1 MSTHTYKKFEEADSG
16 VLPDTMTIYQDCL
29 NAFNESPVNSKRC
42 RLLISRLLQLL
53 AQGQTFPKTEATALF
68 FAISKLFQHP
78 NDSLRQAVY
87 LAIKELSSVSE
98 DILMATSSIMKDVQ
112 NGSDMI
118 KPNAIRSLTRVL
130 DESTAFSAER
140 LFKSAVVSKHPSI
153 SSAALV
159 SSYHLLPVAE
169 STVKR
174 YSNETLEA
182 VADLKTF
189 PYHDGLSEHYPN
201 STYISQYHALGL
213 LYMLKNHDKIALM
226 KLVQQFSSGNTLK
239 NQLAQVQLV
248 KLVGTLLTKDPQMIS
263 QLGPLLLGWLSNK
276 FEAVQLEDAKL
287 ITSLPDRFVPP
298 EMFASAVQTLQG
310 FLAVPRVTTRFAAVR
325 VLNRISMVAPDKIV
339 VCNPELESLIN
350 DSNRNV
356 STYAITALLKTG
368 TSNNIASLI
377 KTITN
382 FIHEISDDF
391 KIIIIDAVRT
401 MALKFPEEWKSILNF
416 LVNVLKQ
423 GDGGFPFKNSI
434 VEALFDLVQFVPQSK
449 ELALENLCD
458 FIEDCEYNEILV
470 RILHLLGKEGP
481 SMKTPSLYVRHIY
494 NRVVLENS
502 IVRSAAVVAL
512 SKFAL
517 VKNDPTLVESIEILL
532 RRISNDAD
540 DEVRDR
546 ATIAL
551 KFIESIKTGENAGPS
566 AAENLI
572 QSKYTYDLA
581 SLESKLSQYMA
592 AKKDSCK
599 TAFDTSSI
607 SRYSEDERK
616 AIDLKRKQEQLFS
629 SLSSGKGKSKGSASS
644 DSEKRNSSYPGPGA
658 SELDHDLKAT
668 KYAQELGSIEQ
679 FKEFGPIINTSRDVP
694 LTETEAEFVVT
705 GVKHLFKEHVV
716 LQFHITNTLT
726 DVALDSVSVGCV
738 PANSDAESLLNEVTT
753 ISAER
758 IKPSETFATY
768 VAFEKSAE
776 VITEELLNTL
786 YFTTRELDPATQEP
800 FPGDEGFQDE
810 YEIDSLPLT
819 AGDYIKGSF
828 IGDFSACYDEL
839 PHHEVSVYNI
849 RENISLQE
857 VVDKII
863 LNTSCLTL
871 DNTQFTSPDSNNH
884 TLKLFGKS
892 VLSGAR
898 VALIVRMIKSSK
910 GIALKAEGRSDDANL
925 CSDIV
930 NELI

>member
-1 MSTHTYKKFEEADSG
+1 MSTHTYKKFEEAQSG
-16 VLPDTMTIYQDCL
+16 VLPDKMTIYQDCL

-53 AQGQTFPKTEATALF
+53 AQGQTFPCTEATALF

-78 NDSLRQAVY
+78 NDSLRQVVY
-87 LAIKELSSVSE
+87 LAIKELSTVSD

-159 SSYHLLPVAE
+159 SSYHLLPIAE

-174 YSNETLEA
+174 YSNETQEA
-182 VADLKTF
+182 VGDLKTF

-201 STYISQYHALGL
+201 STYIAQYHALGL
-213 LYMLKNHDKIALM
+213 LCMLKNHDKIALM
-226 KLVQQFSSGNTLK
+226 KLVQHFSSGSTLK

-248 KLVGTLLTKDPQMIS
+248 KLVGSLLSKDHQMIS
-263 QLGPLLLGWLSNK
+263 QLSPLLLGWLSNK
-276 FEAVQLEDAKL
+276 YESVQLEAAKL
-287 ITSLPDRFVPP
+287 ITSLPDRYVSP
-298 EMFASAVQTLQG
+298 ELFSSAVQALQG
-310 FLAVPRVTTRFAAVR
+310 LLSVPRATTRFAAVR
-325 VLNRISMVAPDKIV
+325 VLNRISMVAPEKIV

-401 MALKFPEEWKSILNF
+401 MALRFPEEWKSILNF

-423 GDGGFPFKNSI
+423 GEGGFQFKSSI

-481 SMKTPSLYVRHIY
+481 GMKTPSLYVRHIY

-517 VKNDPTLVESIEILL
+517 VKNDPTFVDSIEILL
-532 RRISNDAD
+532 RRISNDVD

-551 KFIESIKTGENAGPS
+551 EFIESIKSKGESGSSP
-566 AAENLI
+566 AESLI
-572 QSKYTYDLA
+572 QSKFTYDLA

-592 AKKDSCK
+592 AKQEAFK
-599 TAFDTSSI
+599 TPFDTSSI
-607 SRYSEDERK
+607 ARYTEDERK
-616 AIDLKRKQEQLFS
+616 AIDLKRKQEQLFTTVS
-629 SLSSGKGKSKGSASS
+629 SGKSKGKSGVSS
-644 DSEKRNSSYPGPGA
+644 EADKKNGSYGGPDA
-658 SELDHDLKAT
+658 TELDQDLQAT
-668 KYAQELGSIEQ
+668 KYAEELALIDE
-679 FKEFGPIINTSRDVP
+679 FKPFGPIVNTSKDIA

-705 GVKHLFKEHVV
+705 GVKHLFKTHVV
-716 LQFHITNTLT
+716 LQFHITNTLA
-726 DVALDSVSVGCV
+726 DVALDNVYVGCT
-738 PANSDAESLLNEVTT
+738 PALGDGESPLTEV
-753 ISAER
+753 ISIPADR
-758 IKPSETFATY
+758 IKPSETFSSY
-768 VAFEKSAE
+768 VAFEKSQE
-776 VITEELLNTL
+776 VVTEDLLNTL
-786 YFTTRELDPATQEP
+786 YFTTRELDASTQEP
-800 FPGDEGFQDE
+800 FDGDEGFQDE
-810 YEIDSLPLT
+810 YEIDTLPLT
-819 AGDYIKGSF
+819 AGDYIRGSF
-828 IGDFSACYDEL
+828 VGDFLACFDEL
-839 PHHEVSVYNI
+839 PNHEISVYNI
-849 RENISLQE
+849 RENLSLQE
-857 VVDKII
+857 VVDKLITT
-863 LNTSCLTL
+863 TSCLTL
-871 DNTQFTSPDSNNH
+871 DNTQFTSTDSNTH

-892 VLSGAR
+892 VLNGAR
-898 VALIVRMIKSSK
+898 VALVVRLIKSSK
-910 GIALKAEGRSDDANL
+910 GIALKAEARSDDAVL

-930 NELI
+930 NGLI

>member
-1 MSTHTYKKFEEADSG
+1 MSTHTYKKFEEAESG
-16 VLPDTMTIYQDCL
+16 VLPDKMTIYQDCL

-53 AQGQTFPKTEATALF
+53 AQGETFPKTEATALF
-68 FAISKLFQHP
+68 FAVSKLFQHP
-78 NDSLRQAVY
+78 NDSLRQVVY
-87 LAIKELSSVSE
+87 LAIKELSAVSD

-140 LFKSAVVSKHPSI
+140 LFKSGVVSKHPSI

-174 YSNETLEA
+174 YSNETQEA
-182 VADLKTF
+182 VSDLKTF
-189 PYHDGLSEHYPN
+189 PYQDGLSEHYPN

-213 LYMLKNHDKIALM
+213 LFMLKHHDKIALM

-248 KLVGTLLTKDPQMIS
+248 KLVGSLLAKDPQLVS
-263 QLGPLLLGWLSNK
+263 QFGPLLLGWLSNK
-276 FEAVQLEDAKL
+276 YESVQLEDAKL
-287 ITSLPDRFVPP
+287 ITSLPDRYVSP
-298 EMFASAVQTLQG
+298 EIFASAVQTLQSL
-310 FLAVPRVTTRFAAVR
+310 LAVPRVTTRFAAVR
-325 VLNRISMVAPDKIV
+325 VLNKISMIAPEKIV
-339 VCNPELESLIN
+339 ICNPELESLIN

-401 MALKFPEEWKSILNF
+401 MALKFPEEWKHILNF

-423 GDGGFPFKNSI
+423 GEGGFQFKNSI

-449 ELALENLCD
+449 EVALENLCD

-551 KFIESIKTGENAGPS
+551 EFIESIKSNGESDPS
-566 AAENLI
+566 PAEDLI

-581 SLESKLSQYMA
+581 SLESKLSQYMS
-592 AKKDSCK
+592 AKQESFKK
-599 TAFDTSSI
+599 PFDASSI
-607 SRYSEDERK
+607 SRYTEDERK
-616 AIDLKRKQEQLFS
+616 AIDLKKKQEQMFS
-629 SLSSGKGKSKGSASS
+629 KVPTGKSKGKSTVSS
-644 DSEKRNSSYPGPGA
+644 DAEKRNGTYAGPG
-658 SELDHDLKAT
+658 SDEMDQDLQSAKFAE
-668 KYAQELGSIEQ
+668 ELGSIDD
-679 FKEFGPIINTSRDVP
+679 FKSFGAIVNTSKDVP

-705 GVKHLFKEHVV
+705 GVKHLFKNHVV

-726 DVALDSVSVGCV
+726 DVALDNVSVGCS
-738 PANSDAESLLNEVTT
+738 PATSGDDCPLSEVAT
-753 ISAER
+753 IAADR

-768 VAFEKSAE
+768 VAFEKSEE
-776 VITEELLNTL
+776 VVTEDLLNTL
-786 YFTTRELDPATQEP
+786 YFTTRELDPSTHEP
-800 FPGDEGFQDE
+800 FDGDEGFQDE

-828 IGDFSACYDEL
+828 VGNFSACFDEL
-839 PHHEVSVYNI
+839 PNHEVSVYNI
-849 RENISLQE
+849 RENIPLQE
-857 VVDKII
+857 VVDKVVV
-863 LNTSCLTL
+863 NTSCLTF
-871 DNTQFTSPDSNNH
+871 DNTQFVSTDSNTH
-884 TLKLFGKS
+884 TLKLYGKS
-892 VLSGAR
+892 VLNGAR
-898 VALIVRMIKSSK
+898 VALVVRMIKSSK
-910 GIALKAEGRSDDANL
+910 GIALKVEGRSDDPTL
-925 CSDIV
+925 CSDVV
-930 NELI
+930 NEII

>member
-16 VLPDTMTIYQDCL
+16 ILPDKMTIYQDCL
-29 NAFNESPVNSKRC
+29 NAFNESPVNAKRC

-53 AQGQTFPKTEATALF
+53 AQGQTFPRTEATALF

-87 LAIKELSSVSE
+87 LAIKELSAVS
-98 DILMATSSIMKDVQ
+98 DDVLMATSSIMKDVQ

-174 YSNETLEA
+174 YANETQEA
-182 VADLKTF
+182 VSDLKTY
-189 PYHDGLSEHYPN
+189 PYQSGTSEHYPN
-201 STYISQYHALGL
+201 STYIAQYHALGL
-213 LYMLKNHDKIALM
+213 LYLLRKHDKVALM
-226 KLVQQFSSGNTLK
+226 KLVQQFSAGNLLK

-248 KLVGTLLTKDPQMIS
+248 KLVGSLLQKDPQLVT
-263 QLGPLLLGWLSNK
+263 QFTPLLLSWLSNK
-276 FEAVQLEDAKL
+276 YESVQLEDAKL
-287 ITSLPDRFVPP
+287 ITSLPDRFVSP
-298 EMFASAVQTLQG
+298 EIFASAVQTLQG
-310 FLAVPRVTTRFAAVR
+310 LLTVPRVTTRFAAVR
-325 VLNRISMVAPDKIV
+325 VLNRISMVAPEKIV

-356 STYAITALLKTG
+356 STYAITSLLKTG

-416 LVNVLKQ
+416 LINVLKQ
-423 GDGGFPFKNSI
+423 GEGGFEFKNSI
-434 VEALFDLVQFVPQSK
+434 VEALFDLVQFVPQSR
-449 ELALENLCD
+449 ELAFENLCD

-470 RILHLLGKEGP
+470 RILHILGKEGP
-481 SMKTPSLYVRHIY
+481 SMKIPSLYVRHIY

-546 ATIAL
+546 ATISL
-551 KFIESIKTGENAGPS
+551 EFIESIKSKEGASSS
-566 AAENLI
+566 AAEDLL
-572 QSKYTYDLA
+572 QSKYSYDLV
-581 SLESKLSQYMA
+581 SLESKLSQYMS
-592 AKKDSCK
+592 AKQESFKAPFDS
-599 TAFDTSSI
+599 SSVH
-607 SRYSEDERK
+607 RYTEDERK

-629 SLSSGKGKSKGSASS
+629 ALPSAGKSKRAASS
-644 DSEKRNSSYPGPGA
+644 SQDAEKRNGSYAGPA
-658 SELDHDLKAT
+658 SNEVDQDLQSTKFVEEL
-668 KYAQELGSIEQ
+668 ESIEEL
-679 FKEFGPIINTSRDVP
+679 KSLGPIINTSKEVP
-694 LTETEAEFVVT
+694 LTETEAEFVVS
-705 GVKHLFKEHVV
+705 GVKHLFKNHVV

-726 DVALDSVSVGCV
+726 DVALDNVSVGCTMEQEDST
-738 PANSDAESLLNEVTT
+738 ALQETST
-753 ISAER
+753 IPVDR
-758 IKPSETFATY
+758 IMPSETFACY
-768 VAFEKSAE
+768 VVYEKSEE
-776 VITEELLNTL
+776 VVTEGFLNTL
-786 YFTTRELDPATQEP
+786 YFTTRELDATTHEP
-800 FPGDEGFQDE
+800 FAGDEGFQDE
-810 YEIDSLPLT
+810 YEIDSLFLT

-828 IGDFSACYDEL
+828 VGNFSACFDEL
-839 PHHEVSVYNI
+839 PHSEVAVYNI
-849 RENISLQE
+849 KENISLQE
-857 VVDKII
+857 VVDK
-863 LNTSCLTL
+863 LVVNTSCLTL
-871 DNTQFTSPDSNNH
+871 DNTQFAPTDSNSH

-892 VLSGAR
+892 VLNGAR
-898 VALIVRMIKSSK
+898 VALVVRMIKSSK
-910 GIALKAEGRSDDANL
+910 GIALKGEIRSDDANL
-925 CSDIV
+925 CNDV
-930 NELI
+930 VDGLI